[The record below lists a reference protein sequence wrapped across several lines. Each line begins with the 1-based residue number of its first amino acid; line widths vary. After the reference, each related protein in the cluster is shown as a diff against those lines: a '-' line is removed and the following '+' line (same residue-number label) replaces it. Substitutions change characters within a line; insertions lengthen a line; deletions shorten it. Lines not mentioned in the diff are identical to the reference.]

1 MFNLFLNV
9 MYKTD
14 KHFKRKNTEESCV
27 EKILITF
34 LSKGNFIIF
43 ILFWESPEN
52 QQENPD
58 AIERISKFKSKI
70 YEEENIYF
78 KQVIY
83 NLFLIL
89 SL

>member
-1 MFNLFLNV
+1 

-34 LSKGNFIIF
+34 LSKGNFILF
-43 ILFWESPEN
+43 ILFWEYPEN

-58 AIERISKFKSKI
+58 AISI
-70 YEEENIYF
+70 
-78 KQVIY
+78 
-83 NLFLIL
+83 
-89 SL
+89 

>member
-1 MFNLFLNV
+1 

-14 KHFKRKNTEESCV
+14 KDFKRKNTQEGCV

-43 ILFWESPEN
+43 ILYWESPEN
-52 QQENPD
+52 QHENPD
-58 AIERISKFKSKI
+58 AIEGISKFKSKI
-70 YEEENIYF
+70 YEEKNIYF